1 MHTGAHTRGQVDI
14 LGLTHPPVNDEDD
27 LQGVSAGNWIHD
39 EEDKLTLLVH
49 EAENETERM

>member
-1 MHTGAHTRGQVDI
+1 MDI